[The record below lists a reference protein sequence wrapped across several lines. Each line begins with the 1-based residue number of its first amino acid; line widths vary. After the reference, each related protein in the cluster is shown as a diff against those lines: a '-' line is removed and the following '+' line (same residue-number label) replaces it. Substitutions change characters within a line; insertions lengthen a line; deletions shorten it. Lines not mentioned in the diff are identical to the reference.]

1 MPPSKKK
8 GKRGRK
14 GKKGKR
20 GRGQATIQAEPPVE
34 AGHEVDAG
42 WPPPPLNAVPGTG
55 SGDEGDGPELR
66 PLQLPAR
73 FGRLVLVAT
82 GRDARGRACFLC
94 VAHADTGLQVLLP
107 REVTREAG
115 GRSGAPAYAHRGP
128 TQHNWSLA
136 PHMGVEGA
144 AYAGGAWDELP
155 SRAEVAEALA
165 EALAGPQPASGGGA
179 DDERRLGAGWWRYPS
194 QRAGWWLCARV
205 VGGVVGGG
213 GGGRGGVA
221 AAAVTAAQCHL
232 EVRCDPAAPS
242 DGEADG
248 WRMCFSGGGGC
259 VAAGLSH
266 GTHWLAAVPVGDLR
280 SLIIANTAAALRQ
293 LVYYQAWDS
302 LVALAPPTR
311 NVLPSPSITAPGAR
325 LIDGRKPS
333 GWLQALPVLRAEA
346 TPPLAPYAAA
356 AAAAATPTKRGG
368 VSSSSHSSSSSSSPH
383 TPAMRMMS
391 GGGGA
396 GAVNS
401 WEATPPAHTPPPPP
415 MSRHYDIAEGVLTV
429 R

>member
-1 MPPSKKK
+1 
-8 GKRGRK
+8 
-14 GKKGKR
+14 
-20 GRGQATIQAEPPVE
+20 
-34 AGHEVDAG
+34 
-42 WPPPPLNAVPGTG
+42 
-55 SGDEGDGPELR
+55 
-66 PLQLPAR
+66 
-73 FGRLVLVAT
+73 
-82 GRDARGRACFLC
+82 
-94 VAHADTGLQVLLP
+94 
-107 REVTREAG
+107 
-115 GRSGAPAYAHRGP
+115 
-128 TQHNWSLA
+128 
-136 PHMGVEGA
+136 
-144 AYAGGAWDELP
+144 
-155 SRAEVAEALA
+155 
-165 EALAGPQPASGGGA
+165 
-179 DDERRLGAGWWRYPS
+179 
-194 QRAGWWLCARV
+194 
-205 VGGVVGGG
+205 
-213 GGGRGGVA
+213 
-221 AAAVTAAQCHL
+221 
-232 EVRCDPAAPS
+232 
-242 DGEADG
+242 
-248 WRMCFSGGGGC
+248 
-259 VAAGLSH
+259 
-266 GTHWLAAVPVGDLR
+266 
-280 SLIIANTAAALRQ
+280 
-293 LVYYQAWDS
+293 VYYQAWDS